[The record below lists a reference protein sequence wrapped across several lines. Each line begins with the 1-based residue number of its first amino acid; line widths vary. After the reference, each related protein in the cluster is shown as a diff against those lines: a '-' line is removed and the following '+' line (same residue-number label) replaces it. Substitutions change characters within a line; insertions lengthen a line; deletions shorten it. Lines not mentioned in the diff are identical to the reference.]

1 MLHAIVYYRVSLNT
15 YHWIMALHIIAVV
28 SWFAGLFYLP
38 RLFVY
43 HAAATDTKTR
53 ATFKTMEYKL
63 NYYIMHPAM
72 AVTLITGVFL
82 LHFYFVYYG
91 LIPTWL
97 LVKLGLVLL
106 VLAYQFACG
115 YHLRL
120 FRKDKNNYSER
131 YFRYFNEIPTLLLIA
146 IVILVVVKPF
156 AGGWAGFGY

>member
-1 MLHAIVYYRVSLNT
+1 MLHDIVYYQVSMNT
-15 YHWIMALHIIAVV
+15 YHWIMALHIIAIV

-43 HAAATDTKTR
+43 HAMIKDSQTSE
-53 ATFKTMEYKL
+53 TFKTMEYKL

-72 AVTLITGVFL
+72 TVTLITGIIL
-82 LHFYFVYYG
+82 MHFYFIRHA

-106 VLAYQFACG
+106 LFIYQFRCN
-115 YHLRL
+115 YHVRA
-120 FRKDKNNYSER
+120 FRADRNHYSHR
-131 YFRYFNEIPTLLLIA
+131 YFRYFNEAPTLLLIA

-156 AGGWAGFGY
+156 GGGWLGINF